1 MTDLHNLFSWAR
13 SSNKGL
19 MLFIDEA
26 EAFLGSRSRSAH
38 TVHMRNALNA
48 LLYQTG
54 DQSKHF
60 MLVLATNRAADL
72 DAAVLDRID
81 EAVHFEL
88 PKRKERLDI
97 ASQYFME
104 HVLERAPSRN
114 DVWYRGGGFVA
125 SLRMGVDAL
134 LCGQGTTVF
143 GSWLVPSKKIQ
154 LKKFEHV
161 VRDYDGS
168 SETEE
173 MGEEEEEEEEEMMV
187 EEEGVRSTKWRGR
200 ARTPVRKSSSSAQ
213 RKKSATS
220 RKRGSRRST
229 TTNNNDD
236 DDEAEDATGSG
247 SFGSLKQML
256 EKIDCH
262 SDTHIGVKE
271 YMRRTAKI
279 TKNFSGRQLAKMMIS
294 CQGMIY
300 GTEESTL
307 RPQSYWTLV
316 QRKVEEHKRKIEMAT
331 RNKASADDN
340 EFNYA

>member
-1 MTDLHNLFSWAR
+1 MDSFFLLFVG
-13 SSNKGL
+13 N
-19 MLFIDEA
+19 
-26 EAFLGSRSRSAH
+26 
-38 TVHMRNALNA
+38 T
-48 LLYQTG
+48 QG

-104 HVLERAPSRN
+104 HVLERAPSKN
-114 DVWYRGGGFVA
+114 DAWYRGGGFVA
-125 SLRMGVDAL
+125 SLRMGMDAL

-154 LKKFEHV
+154 LENFENV
-161 VRDYDGS
+161 VRDYGS

-173 MGEEEEEEEEEMMV
+173 MSEEMEEEEEEEEEMM
-187 EEEGVRSTKWRGR
+187 EEEVRSTKRRGR
-200 ARTPVRKSSSSAQ
+200 ARTPVRKSS
-213 RKKSATS
+213 KKSATS

-229 TTNNNDD
+229 STTSTNNNNNNDD
-236 DDEAEDATGSG
+236 NDEEDATVSG

-262 SDTHIGVKE
+262 SDTHVGVKE
-271 YMRRTAKI
+271 YMKRTARI
-279 TKNFSGRQLAKMMIS
+279 TKKFSGRQLAKMMIS

-307 RPQSYWTLV
+307 RPESYWTLV
-316 QRKVEEHKRKIEMAT
+316 QRKVEEHKRKIEMA

-340 EFNYA
+340 VFNYA